1 MFCDGSPILHFE
13 FDVDKCHTN
22 QLERKRYQQPRN
34 YNFVSYTMFIYASY
48 EMILSPM
55 KSVFGSEPSRVP
67 TKPRLLHIVP
77 TILLITVADYLL
89 DAVSAWNWVLS
100 LGGILATM
108 VATHFAIVVLVEC
121 TIRLILLRVG
131 FVRIETDTTT
141 SSNADYERMQDRQ
154 KDRLNRHIQ
163 RSLIVQTQV
172 HENTARTNTSEPS
185 STSAVGCSSSFSC
198 CSICLEELKAED
210 TVVSGRKNC
219 CRSNIFHQECIHQW
233 LRINNSCP
241 CCRTPMLVAEPDTED
256 HRHNSESSD
265 NGVDHNDD
273 EASSVWLRLRAKFN
287 NAIGV
292 WNEMIADM
300 AA

>member
-1 MFCDGSPILHFE
+1 MFCDGSSIIHFE
-13 FDVDKCHTN
+13 FDVAKCHTN
-22 QLERKRYQQPRN
+22 QLERKSYQQPRN
-34 YNFVSYTMFIYASY
+34 YNFVSHTMFIYASY

-55 KSVFGSEPSRVP
+55 KSVFGCEPSRVP
-67 TKPRLLHIVP
+67 TKPRLVHIVP
-77 TILLITVADYLL
+77 TILLITVADCLL
-89 DAVSAWNWVLS
+89 DSVSAWNWVLS

-131 FVRIETDTTT
+131 FVLLETDTT

-154 KDRLNRHIQ
+154 KDRLDRHIQ
-163 RSLIVQTQV
+163 RSLMVQTQV
-172 HENTARTNTSEPS
+172 HERTTKTTTSEPS
-185 STSAVGCSSSFSC
+185 RTSAVGSSSSFSC

-241 CCRTPMLVAEPDTED
+241 CCRTPMLVAEPDTEA
-256 HRHNSESSD
+256 HQHTEESSD
-265 NGVDHNDD
+265 NSNEHNDD
-273 EASSVWLRLRAKFN
+273 EASNVWRRLYAKLN